1 MPNSSLIFIVK
12 PYFENFKSK
21 SLKLIGDRSYGI
33 YYIHMAYIMIVSKLI
48 SVFSNNYLQ
57 NMLPFFQIIQLFLVV
72 ILSLLSIKITKKVL
86 GDKFSKKLFGF

>member
-1 MPNSSLIFIVK
+1 
-12 PYFENFKSK
+12 
-21 SLKLIGDRSYGI
+21 
-33 YYIHMAYIMIVSKLI
+33 MIVSKLI